1 MEEGTGKTPV
11 ETCPPVVTTG
21 ATPMVR
27 TQAKEPAHM
36 GEANH
41 PIANLTE
48 ALLHEETQGAAHLG
62 GTLMEEDQI
71 LTAEAAPREEEAL
84 QGEIPMGEDPLDGT
98 LMGEGHQ
105 ARTPIEAEDHQEE
118 EDHLEDHRVDH
129 LADLQDLQDLLGP
142 LDLLIPGAG
151 TKTEGDRTITV
162 TDGTNTREAEDPLA
176 TPITTRPS
184 T

>member
-1 MEEGTGKTPV
+1 MEEGTGKTSV

-84 QGEIPMGEDPLDGT
+84 QGEIPMGEDPLDET
-98 LMGEGHQ
+98 LMGEDHR
-105 ARTPIEAEDHQEE
+105 ARTPIEEGDHQEE

-129 LADLQDLQDLLGP
+129 LADLQDLQALLGH
-142 LDLLIPGAG
+142 LDLLTPGTG
-151 TKTEGDRTITV
+151 TKTGVDKTITV
-162 TDGTNTREAEDPLA
+162 TDGTSTREAEVPLG
-176 TPITTRPS
+176 TQTSTRPS